1 MIPFYVY
8 LTTLRS
14 ILHKPCEVHVIQ
26 MKWPNIFEFKLS
38 DIKNKSYTVQHKIT
52 LDLAHFWAYDFVLN
66 FLHGRQKS
74 IKNVIFWFIW
84 PYCCYMAT
92 LLSLMLN
99 FVCTSKISKS
109 AIKTPCVIWQQS
121 TTCNLYKVEGCPCSM

>member
-1 MIPFYVY
+1 MIPFYV
-8 LTTLRS
+8 LIPNNFKIDSTQALRGTCYS
-14 ILHKPCEVHVIQ
+14 NEMTQYIWLQI
-26 MKWPNIFEFKLS
+26 N
-38 DIKNKSYTVQHKIT
+38 IKNKSYTVQHKIT
-52 LDLAHFWAYDFVLN
+52 LDLAHLWAYDFVLN

-92 LLSLMLN
+92 LLSFMLN
-99 FVCTSKISKS
+99 FACTSKISKS

-121 TTCNLYKVEGCPCSM
+121 TTRNLYKVEGCPCSM